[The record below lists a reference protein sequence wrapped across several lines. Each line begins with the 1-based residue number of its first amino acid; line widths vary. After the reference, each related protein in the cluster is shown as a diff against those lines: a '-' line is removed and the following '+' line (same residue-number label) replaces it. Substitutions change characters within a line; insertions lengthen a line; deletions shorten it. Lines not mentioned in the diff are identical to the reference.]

1 MKRPKFSLL
10 ICVCKND
17 DMHNFFVAL
26 TSVTLDQTLKPN
38 EIVIVMDGFKDA
50 VVENSIVEILK
61 KIPANNH
68 IIKNESCMG
77 LAFSLNRGIKYC
89 SNDWIARMD
98 ADDIALPDR
107 FLKQIDYIV
116 SNPHIAV
123 LGSSVLEFGYVDKER
138 TKQAITDPHLI
149 KETLKYRNPMN
160 HPSCILNK
168 EKILSVGGYPN
179 FAKNQ
184 DYGLW
189 ILLIAKDYKLA
200 NLKEVLLKFRIS
212 KNFYAKRG
220 ISLLKNDFSVLLL
233 QKRSGLLSSFMFIV
247 LLILR
252 AILRF
257 LPISLLRLSYTLS
270 RK

>member
-138 TKQAITDPHLI
+138 TKQAIQ
-149 KETLKYRNPMN
+149 N
-160 HPSCILNK
+160 
-168 EKILSVGGYPN
+168 V
-179 FAKNQ
+179 
-184 DYGLW
+184 YGLED
-189 ILLIAKDYKLA
+189 LR
-200 NLKEVLLKFRIS
+200 VRI
-212 KNFYAKRG
+212 G
-220 ISLLKNDFSVLLL
+220 
-233 QKRSGLLSSFMFIV
+233 G
-247 LLILR
+247 
-252 AILRF
+252 
-257 LPISLLRLSYTLS
+257 PE
-270 RK
+270 